1 MLSGSPTGASLTYPD
16 LVAPT
21 KDYPSKR
28 TFDKT
33 PEPAGK
39 VRGNLDPAVATPGK
53 SFVIQQHHAR
63 RLHFDLRLEMQD
75 DDEPVLVSWAV
86 PRNLPRKKGD
96 GHLAVHVEDH
106 PMEYADF
113 SGTIPEGNYGAGEV
127 RIFDAGTYELLEQA
141 KGKLTLELNG
151 ERVRGVYHMVGT
163 STEEGK
169 DEWLVFLKEDKRPAL
184 EQLPPVTPMLATPAT
199 EAFDDD
205 DWIFEPKW
213 DGVRTLAVCGDEQ
226 TKLLSRRGNDVT
238 ETYPELKDL
247 HERVVALDAVLDG
260 EIVTFEKGRPSF
272 ERLQGRMNLQN
283 PRDVERAVKKY
294 PITYILFDVLY
305 LDGKV
310 VCDHPIEERKQLLDQ
325 IVVPSKRV
333 QVSTVVEGEGVALA
347 EAATERGLEGV
358 VAKKL
363 GCPYRPGRRTR
374 DWLKIKVVHETDV
387 VVGGW
392 SRGEGSRET
401 SFGSLLVGAYTDEG
415 LTFLGA
421 VGTGFSQQ
429 TLDELMDRLQKLR
442 TDGCPFLEG
451 TSGIKGGRFGKP
463 IKNPSWV
470 KPELV
475 AKVEFRELT
484 SQLKLRAPSFK
495 GLRDDKRPEDCLVA
509 ELEAFR
515 PG

>member
-1 MLSGSPTGASLTYPD
+1 MASR
-16 LVAPT
+16 

-33 PEPAGK
+33 PEPEGR
-39 VRGNLDPAVATPGK
+39 VRGNLDPAAAAPGK
-53 SFVIQQHHAR
+53 TFVIQQHHAR
-63 RLHFDLRLEMQD
+63 RLHFDLRLEMHEDKQ
-75 DDEPVLVSWAV
+75 PVLVSWAV

-127 RIFDAGTYELLEQA
+127 RIFDTGTYELHEQDR
-141 KGKLTLELNG
+141 GKLTIELSG
-151 ERVRGVYHMVGT
+151 ERVRGVYHMVRT
-163 STEEGK
+163 SSEEGK
-169 DEWLVFLKEDKRPAL
+169 DEWLVFLKEDKRPPL
-184 EQLPPVTPMLATPAT
+184 EELPSVTPMFATPST

-213 DGVRTLAVCGDEQ
+213 DGVRTLAVCGEEQ

-247 HERVVALDAVLDG
+247 QERIVALDAVVDG
-260 EIVTFEKGRPSF
+260 EIVAFENGRPSF

-283 PRDVERAVKKY
+283 ARDVERAVKKC
-294 PITYILFDVLY
+294 PITYVLFDVIY
-305 LDGKV
+305 LDGRQ
-310 VCDHPIEERKQLLDQ
+310 VCDRPIEERKLLLDG

-333 QVSTVVEGEGVALA
+333 QVSPVVEGEGVALSR
-347 EAATERGLEGV
+347 AAGERGLEGV

-363 GCPYRPGRRTR
+363 GSPYRPGRRSR
-374 DWLKIKVVHETDV
+374 DWLKIKVVHDTDV

-392 SRGEGSRET
+392 SRGEGSRAT
-401 SFGSLLVGAYTDEG
+401 SFGSLLVGAYTEEG

-421 VGTGFSQQ
+421 VGTGFSQK
-429 TLDELMDRLQKLR
+429 TLDDLMGRLQKLR
-442 TDGCPFLEG
+442 TDRCPFLEG
-451 TSGIKGGRFGKP
+451 SSGIKGGRFGKP

-470 KPELV
+470 EPELV

-495 GLRDDKRPEDCLVA
+495 GLRTDKRPEDCLVS
-509 ELEAFR
+509 ELEALR
-515 PG
+515 PA